1 MTSPLTF
8 DVDAAAV
15 DAASE
20 DTASLDAAS
29 EDAAVLDAASEDAA
43 SLDAAS
49 EDAASLDVASLEAD
63 ASDEALEAEAFELAG
78 APDEQPK
85 AAASANAHTPAM
97 INGLNSCLVFI
108 ETPFSCNMNSW
119 YHARRFQKGTMV

>member
-8 DVDAAAV
+8 DVDAVAV

-49 EDAASLDVASLEAD
+49 EDAASLEAD
-63 ASDEALEAEAFELAG
+63 ASDEALEAEALELAG
-78 APDEQPK
+78 APDEQPR
-85 AAASANAHTPAM
+85 AAASANAHTAAT

-108 ETPFSCNMNSW
+108 ETPCSCNMNSW